1 MTLLENPTKT
11 DTSRP
16 MVRTANEKP
25 RHTLIAERAYQL
37 WLDRGCPDGSAE
49 RDWLDA
55 EEEIG
60 ELWTGSGQE
69 PLEEQ

>member
-1 MTLLENPTKT
+1 MTLLETPTMMET
-11 DTSRP
+11 LRP
-16 MVRTANEKP
+16 MVRPPSETP
-25 RHTLIAERAYQL
+25 RHTLIAEKAYQL

-60 ELWTGSGQE
+60 GLWAGSGRE
-69 PLEEQ
+69 PLEQQ